1 MSELKEVF
9 FVCLESIH
17 ILNGTVRMDFF
28 TLQPPAESNGNPVP
42 EVKARFVVPLQSFLN
57 IHSSMQRLVDKLIA
71 DGIVTSQDKRGND
84 WEKTN

>member
-9 FVCLESIH
+9 FDGVESIH

-28 TLQPPAESNGNPVP
+28 TLQPPAESTGNPVP

-57 IHSSMQRLVDKLIA
+57 IYSSMQRLVDKLIA